1 LTNLVSLDLS
11 NGFDTSEQVSDGF
24 LLFTYGPGDTSEL
37 VVENLGNLI
46 HNLTNL
52 RGREHRV
59 LDLGRNYSMGER
71 GK

>member
-24 LLFTYGPGDTSEL
+24 LLFTYGTGDTSEL

-52 RGREHRV
+52 RGLHLGMV
-59 LDLGRNYSMGER
+59 DLSNSGS
-71 GK
+71 